1 MDGATTLGEIMTTTP
16 QALPEPWERFIR
28 QIWDGC
34 QKMPPQPSALT
45 PERVSDAALRRI
57 VNRHAKGTPD
67 RHPKG
72 TPFITDY
79 ARPMMFLCSADR
91 GCFFVP
97 A

>member
-1 MDGATTLGEIMTTTP
+1 VSEAADEGKGIPLTRSSHDLVRKRAETGT
-16 QALPEPWERFIR
+16 
-28 QIWDGC
+28 
-34 QKMPPQPSALT
+34 QPKSLM
-45 PERVSDAALRRI
+45 RMFS